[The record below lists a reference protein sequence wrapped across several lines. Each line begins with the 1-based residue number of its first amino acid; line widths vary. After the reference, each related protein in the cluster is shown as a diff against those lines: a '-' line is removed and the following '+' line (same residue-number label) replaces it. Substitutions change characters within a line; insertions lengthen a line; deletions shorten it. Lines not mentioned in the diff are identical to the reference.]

1 MMTVTY
7 FHTNRFPS
15 DMSKTKKPARR
26 RSSRRK
32 TAPLVANGV
41 GATAAGMALW
51 LLSLMM
57 EARGG
62 LPPIASKALLAPAWM
77 AIGIGIALLVLHVLE
92 KRRTQAEADMLL
104 RQHSTFLEPMPRL
117 KRPAKPGGGRSRSA
131 SSRTSVA
138 GPS

>member
-1 MMTVTY
+1 
-7 FHTNRFPS
+7 
-15 DMSKTKKPARR
+15 MSKTKKPARR
-26 RSSRRK
+26 RSSRRR
-32 TAPLVANGV
+32 TPPLVANGV

-77 AIGIGIALLVLHVLE
+77 AIGIGIALLVLHLLE

-117 KRPAKPGGGRSRSA
+117 KPRAKSGDAPRNRASSSRASAAGRS
-131 SSRTSVA
+131 
-138 GPS
+138 